1 MGGVAAFMAGMTA
14 KCHRIVKYRRKINT
28 VFTGCLP
35 YSSDISLSG
44 NTIDGTLGTAPQEYG
59 IYIVP
64 SVTGYKLTVED
75 NTIQN
80 VKSHGFTI
88 QGGGDG
94 SAKTTIGEYSIK
106 NNNFASWGLGG
117 KDNRGAIKVWAD
129 TEIAPSD
136 MSNSSVTA
144 LSEKAKE
151 FVTHILNG
159 GNTFGSQLENCCI
172 FEFYGLPFDSLQ

>member
-1 MGGVAAFMAGMTA
+1 M
-14 KCHRIVKYRRKINT
+14 
-28 VFTGCLP
+28 
-35 YSSDISLSG
+35 
-44 NTIDGTLGTAPQEYG
+44 
-59 IYIVP
+59 
-64 SVTGYKLTVED
+64 TGYKLTVED

-136 MSNSSVTA
+136 MSTSSVTA

-159 GNTFGSQLENCCI
+159 GNTFGSQRENCCI

>member
-1 MGGVAAFMAGMTA
+1 M
-14 KCHRIVKYRRKINT
+14 
-28 VFTGCLP
+28 
-35 YSSDISLSG
+35 
-44 NTIDGTLGTAPQEYG
+44 
-59 IYIVP
+59 
-64 SVTGYKLTVED
+64 TGYKLTVED

-136 MSNSSVTA
+136 MSTSSVTA

-159 GNTFGSQLENCCI
+159 GNTFGSQPDLCGPIGGSKFFARGTADHLIPGIQLAGGEN
-172 FEFYGLPFDSLQ
+172 FF